1 MRNTASNRV
10 AKTKLPIRVVPPR
23 PNISTTGDN
32 ERMQVTGSNLP
43 DELVLVPE
51 IFDESQHLK
60 QKSLDAQICK
70 NDDEAEIDMNQ
81 DAD

>member
-1 MRNTASNRV
+1 
-10 AKTKLPIRVVPPR
+10 
-23 PNISTTGDN
+23 
-32 ERMQVTGSNLP
+32 MQVTGSNLP